1 MYHSG
6 SGAGKT
12 RLMWDEWKRNNCM
25 YHSGSGAGKTRLM
38 WDDGR
43 EIIACIILVVVLE
56 KLG

>member
-6 SGAGKT
+6 SGAKT
-12 RLMWDEWKRNNCM
+12 KYRFM

-43 EIIACIILVVVLE
+43 EIVACIILVVVLE

>member
-1 MYHSG
+1 MG
-6 SGAGKT
+6 
-12 RLMWDEWKRNNCM
+12 RWKRNCCM

-43 EIIACIILVVVLE
+43 EIVACIILVVVLE